1 MCVCVCNRCVCNLC
15 VGNLC
20 VYGRIS
26 TKDVDRYEKIPKR
39 APHMGVGRIFSRGVY
54 SGFFQM
60 VTKIFFQGWPTVMK
74 FHFTNSKLRE
84 KLLSTKTL
92 KGKYQISISR
102 EDWPPCHP
110 LPTPVAP
117 TSVSVIELL
126 SHQWTFFCIPQRVRR
141 EGITNTWGPDSAA
154 RTAKVET
161 YSPISYQF
169 CIPRVIAMHGWSA
182 QSAIERDCLIH
193 SWSPVWRH
201 HSEPDWTLE

>member
-84 KLLSTKTL
+84 ELLSTKTL
-92 KGKYQISISR
+92 KGKYQISKSR

-110 LPTPVAP
+110 LPTPMAP

-126 SHQWTFFCIPQRVRR
+126 SHQWTFFASPKESQGKELPTREVQIQLQGLPKWRRIPQFPTSSV
-141 EGITNTWGPDSAA
+141 
-154 RTAKVET
+154 
-161 YSPISYQF
+161 Y
-169 CIPRVIAMHGWSA
+169 
-182 QSAIERDCLIH
+182 
-193 SWSPVWRH
+193 
-201 HSEPDWTLE
+201 LE